1 MAEFKHPVHS
11 GFSRKPTALPD
22 PHRPYWARSQVQYA
36 QDLLD
41 YSPEPIEY
49 DVDDKDYWDNH
60 FFFPED
66 CSWSPPKG
74 WELDENSSE
83 EDIAVGECY
92 DHHDVDDD
100 TMIPGLPDIKMLDAE
115 ALSDLL
121 EDNLS
126 PPEITSILYVHP
138 LPTPCFPSLTYIA
151 FAVTPPIFELTTHS
165 VFATNGAIFAY
176 ASSLPS
182 RQLRNLSAT
191 YGAAYTC
198 YAKTASS
205 GNLTGVN
212 PASHPSSYVTAQ
224 SVSLGD
230 VGSIVFE
237 LDDLVAVVTKIADKV
252 LLAAVGP
259 STVKD
264 VASEDNQHISSS
276 TANSN
281 IPPDSAPE
289 GFAADPTSTS
299 VTASTPTPTAHSHSQ
314 TPTNGTANGS
324 ATPKPQAQ
332 TQCEYMTEAQLESQY
347 EVDRSRDLERLA
359 SLNLSTPPSILLA
372 LESKSAALGR
382 FLSQKLEDLE
392 SPEDF

>member
-1 MAEFKHPVHS
+1 MAEFKHPVHT
-11 GFSRKPTALPD
+11 GFSKPGGFANSR
-22 PHRPYWARSQVQYA
+22 HRPYWARSQVKYA

-41 YSPEPIEY
+41 YSPDPIVYEH
-49 DVDDKDYWDNH
+49 DDEDYWDNH

-66 CSWSPPKG
+66 CSWSPPKD
-74 WELDENSSE
+74 WALDDDDNDDTDDNNNSE
-83 EDIAVGECY
+83 EDIAFGECY
-92 DHHDVDDD
+92 DHKH

-126 PPEITSILYVHP
+126 PPEITSIL
-138 LPTPCFPSLTYIA
+138 
-151 FAVTPPIFELTTHS
+151 

-198 YAKTASS
+198 YAKNASS

-237 LDDLVAVVTKIADKV
+237 LDDLVAVVTRIADKV

-259 STVKD
+259 SKLAD
-264 VASEDNQHISSS
+264 AAPENHIAANLKPESPKSAASSHTESAHGPGTATGTGNISTIS
-276 TANSN
+276 TA
-281 IPPDSAPE
+281 
-289 GFAADPTSTS
+289 
-299 VTASTPTPTAHSHSQ
+299 ASTPQPQSAVNAKINGTTAHTNKTS
-314 TPTNGTANGS
+314 TPP
-324 ATPKPQAQ
+324 ATDAAAGG
-332 TQCEYMTEAQLESQY
+332 YMTEAQLESQY

>member
-1 MAEFKHPVHS
+1 MAEYQLSVRFGYSSKES
-11 GFSRKPTALPD
+11 SALYEAE
-22 PHRPYWARSQVQYA
+22 RCPYWAQSPVKYA
-36 QDLLD
+36 QNLLE
-41 YSPEPIEY
+41 YSDEPIEY
-49 DVDDKDYWDNH
+49 DHHDSDYSDNC

-66 CSWSPPKG
+66 CSWSPPPD
-74 WELDENSSE
+74 WILENEESE
-83 EDIAVGECY
+83 DDTSNSED
-92 DHHDVDDD
+92 HD

-126 PPEITSILYVHP
+126 PPEITTILYG
-138 LPTPCFPSLTYIA
+138 I
-151 FAVTPPIFELTTHS
+151 S
-165 VFATNGAIFAY
+165 VFGTNGAIFAY

-191 YGAAYTC
+191 YGAAYTA
-198 YAKTASS
+198 YAKNASS

-237 LDDLVAVVTKIADKV
+237 LDELVAVVTRIADKV

-259 STVKD
+259 SQL
-264 VASEDNQHISSS
+264 E
-276 TANSN
+276 
-281 IPPDSAPE
+281 PE
-289 GFAADPTSTS
+289 GEAGPSTGAQNGSMNPSADEFPLHEPRTGANGTSTN
-299 VTASTPTPTAHSHSQ
+299 Q
-314 TPTNGTANGS
+314 TPTNGTPNSISRSHSEANMQS
-324 ATPKPQAQ
+324 D
-332 TQCEYMTEAQLESQY
+332 AQLETQY
-347 EVDRSRDLERLA
+347 EIDRSNDLARLA
-359 SLNLSTPPSILLA
+359 SLNLSSSPSILLA
-372 LESKSAALGR
+372 LESKSAALGK

>member
-1 MAEFKHPVHS
+1 MAEFRHPVHT
-11 GFSRKPTALPD
+11 GFSHKPGDFDD
-22 PHRPYWARSQVQYA
+22 PHFRPYWARSQVQYA

-49 DVDDKDYWDNH
+49 EHDDKDYQDNH

-74 WELDENSSE
+74 WDLDESNSD
-83 EDIAVGECY
+83 EDIAAGECF
-92 DHHDVDDD
+92 DHHDDA
-100 TMIPGLPDIKMLDAE
+100 MIAGLPDIKMLDAE

-126 PPEITSILYVHP
+126 PPEITSM
-138 LPTPCFPSLTYIA
+138 F
-151 FAVTPPIFELTTHS
+151 
-165 VFATNGAIFAY
+165 VFATNGALFAY

-198 YAKTASS
+198 YAKNASS

-259 STVKD
+259 SKIAA
-264 VASEDNQHISSS
+264 VAAHSTSAIEPELNGQSASSADPSSGPGPAVPSSADTNTAPSSAATSTLQSHTHANGTPTQPSTAS
-276 TANSN
+276 TAN
-281 IPPDSAPE
+281 
-289 GFAADPTSTS
+289 G
-299 VTASTPTPTAHSHSQ
+299 
-314 TPTNGTANGS
+314 G
-324 ATPKPQAQ
+324 
-332 TQCEYMTEAQLESQY
+332 YLTEAQLETQY

-359 SLNLSTPPSILLA
+359 SLNLSTPPAILLA

-382 FLSQKLEDLE
+382 FLAQKLEDLE

>member
-1 MAEFKHPVHS
+1 MAEFKHPVHT
-11 GFSRKPTALPD
+11 GFSKPGAFTNCPF
-22 PHRPYWARSQVQYA
+22 WARSQVKYA

-41 YSPEPIEY
+41 YSTDPIEY
-49 DVDDKDYWDNH
+49 EHDDEDYWDNH

-66 CSWSPPKG
+66 CSWSPPKD
-74 WELDENSSE
+74 WALDDDDNSE

-92 DHHDVDDD
+92 DHDN

-126 PPEITSILYVHP
+126 PPEITSI
-138 LPTPCFPSLTYIA
+138 F
-151 FAVTPPIFELTTHS
+151 

-198 YAKTASS
+198 YAKNASS

-237 LDDLVAVVTKIADKV
+237 LDDLVAVVTRIADKV

-259 STVKD
+259 SKIAD
-264 VASEDNQHISSS
+264 VA
-276 TANSN
+276 
-281 IPPDSAPE
+281 PDSHILGTSASKPE
-289 GFAADPTSTS
+289 SPRSAASSHTEPAQASGTASGTTNNSATPTA
-299 VTASTPTPTAHSHSQ
+299 ASTPQPQSASH
-314 TPTNGTANGS
+314 TNGTTPHTAINS
-324 ATPKPQAQ
+324 APTADASGYL
-332 TQCEYMTEAQLESQY
+332 TDAQLQSQY
-347 EVDRSRDLERLA
+347 EVDRTKDLERLA

-382 FLSQKLEDLE
+382 FLSQKLEDLA
-392 SPEDF
+392 SPDDF

>member
-1 MAEFKHPVHS
+1 MTEFKHPASS
-11 GFSRKPTALPD
+11 GFSHNPAAFPD
-22 PHRPYWARSQVQYA
+22 RHRPYWARSQVKYA

-92 DHHDVDDD
+92 EHHDVDDD

-126 PPEITSILYVHP
+126 PPEITSI
-138 LPTPCFPSLTYIA
+138 F
-151 FAVTPPIFELTTHS
+151 

-224 SVSLGD
+224 SVSLGN

-237 LDDLVAVVTKIADKV
+237 LDDLVAVVTRIADKV

-259 STVKD
+259 SKIKD
-264 VASEDNQHISSS
+264 VASEDNNTIS
-276 TANSN
+276 NS
-281 IPPDSAPE
+281 PSKPEPAPE
-289 GFAADPTSTS
+289 GSAASSAEPASTS
-299 VTASTPTPTAHSHSQ
+299 ASAATSISTPTAHPQSQ

-324 ATPKPQAQ
+324 AA
-332 TQCEYMTEAQLESQY
+332 QCEYMTEAQLESQY

-382 FLSQKLEDLE
+382 FLSHKLEDLE

>member
-1 MAEFKHPVHS
+1 MAEFKHPVRPGLPHKP
-11 GFSRKPTALPD
+11 GAFSET
-22 PHRPYWARSQVQYA
+22 HRPYWARSQVQHA

-41 YSPEPIEY
+41 YSPDPIEY
-49 DVDDKDYWDNH
+49 DCDDKDYYDNH

-74 WELDENSSE
+74 WELDDDNSE
-83 EDIAVGECY
+83 DDIAIGECY
-92 DHHDVDDD
+92 DHFDPDD

-126 PPEITSILYVHP
+126 PPEITSI
-138 LPTPCFPSLTYIA
+138 F
-151 FAVTPPIFELTTHS
+151 

-198 YAKTASS
+198 YAKNASS

-237 LDDLVAVVTKIADKV
+237 LDDLVAVVTRIADKV

-259 STVKD
+259 SKVED
-264 VASEDNQHISSS
+264 VAEDSITPTLKTNIAPDGQLPFSEP
-276 TANSN
+276 T
-281 IPPDSAPE
+281 SAPASVPIS
-289 GFAADPTSTS
+289 GPASAPNATTGPPTTTTPAPAP
-299 VTASTPTPTAHSHSQ
+299 VTGTTGAPDTASSISTITPTPVPA
-314 TPTNGTANGS
+314 PAPAPANS
-324 ATPKPQAQ
+324 
-332 TQCEYMTEAQLESQY
+332 YMTQAQLETQY
-347 EVDRSRDLERLA
+347 EVDRSRDLERLS
-359 SLNLSTPPSILLA
+359 SLNLSTPPSTLLA

-382 FLSQKLEDLE
+382 FLAHKLEDLE